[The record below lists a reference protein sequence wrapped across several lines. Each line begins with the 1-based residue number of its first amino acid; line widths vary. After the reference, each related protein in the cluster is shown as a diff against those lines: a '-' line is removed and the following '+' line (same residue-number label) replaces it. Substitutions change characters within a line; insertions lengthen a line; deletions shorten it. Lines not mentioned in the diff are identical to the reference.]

1 MSHDLHV
8 IKAGDFIRA
17 GPEGALDLEASTQV
31 LRSLATA
38 LVTRGIDKAILDVRK
53 MRIEPPATYTQIY
66 HLCRAFQEAGFGPNH
81 RLAVVVSPD
90 RYDKADFFAMCAA
103 GRGWNAFAF
112 DRFEDAFEWLTDE
125 ERIHRGAGGS
135 DARE

>member
-17 GPEGALDLEASTQV
+17 GPEGALDVAASAEV

-38 LVTRGIDKAILDVRK
+38 LVSRGIDKAILDIRR
-53 MRIEPPATYTQIY
+53 MRIEPPSTYTQIY
-66 HLCRAFQEAGFGPNH
+66 HLARVFQEAGFGPRH

-90 RYDKADFFAMCAA
+90 RYDKADFFAMTAA
-103 GRGWNAFAF
+103 GRGWNAYAF
-112 DRFEDAFEWLTDE
+112 DDFEEAFEWLTE
-125 ERIHRGAGGS
+125 E
-135 DARE
+135 